1 MRNRLQALCAAL
13 AAVVMCTGAGLASAT
28 PVDGFEA
35 GLPTGVA
42 INDTPNTI
50 RYGFSTFAGI
60 GTSVISTTSSPPA
73 PVPGAVAGN
82 TVLKLDVEATDFAGF
97 VHVFENTTAGTLAP
111 QDWSA
116 FDALTF
122 WLYGNN
128 TGIDLYIDLLDNRG
142 GPDAFY
148 PFELWTSTFKDD
160 FSGWKQLSFAFSSLV
175 RKDIANGAP
184 NDGLGL
190 TAVHGWALGTL
201 GTGGARTYFVD
212 DVRLASSV
220 PEPGTLPLFGFALL
234 GMLAAAHRRRRGP

>member
-1 MRNRLQALCAAL
+1 MRKRLKTVRAAL
-13 AAVVMCTGAGLASAT
+13 EALVMCAGVGTAAAM
-28 PVDGFEA
+28 PVDGFEG
-35 GLPTGVA
+35 GLPAGTA
-42 INDTPNTI
+42 FNDTPNTI
-50 RYGFSTFAGI
+50 AYGYATFAGG
-60 GTSVISTTSSPPA
+60 GTAAIATTSAAPA
-73 PVPGAVAGN
+73 PVPGAAAGN
-82 TVLKLDVEATDFAGF
+82 TVLQLDVDTTNFAGF
-97 VHVFENTTAGTLAP
+97 VHVFENTAAGLLAP